1 MKVKRKCQEL
11 NLVIDIVEQE
21 EPSIYTNPPSIA
33 TSDTF
38 PYFVVLWYSSGREAP
53 HVKFFRRNV
62 GFAPTTNYRKVRL
75 SAL

>member
-1 MKVKRKCQEL
+1 MPRIEL
-11 NLVIDIVEQE
+11 GYRYSGTRGTI
-21 EPSIYTNPPSIA
+21 IYTNPPSIA
-33 TSDTF
+33 ASDTF

-53 HVKFFRRNV
+53 HVKFFRGNV